1 MIIETKTYRCSKCES
16 ENIIKNGSNRYKNQ
30 QYLCKDCGASRF
42 LTPTKLGPTDEE
54 KQAILKTYAE
64 RSSLRGLTRIFK
76 FSRTTITKVIKE
88 NLQNLPPIED
98 TLQPSEDQDVLEL
111 DEIWSFVQ
119 KKTNKIWTWTAICKR
134 TRQIVACLTGDRS
147 EASCKKLYESIPES
161 YKHAHTF
168 SDFWKAYKEVF
179 PPETHTSVGKEMGL
193 TNHMERWNNTLRQR
207 IGRMTRKTLSFSKNL
222 WWHDKVIYWFIILYN
237 TSIMHT

>member
-30 QYLCKDCGASRF
+30 QYLCKDCGASRV

-88 NLQNLPPIED
+88 NEMDEKKKALLNLLI
-98 TLQPSEDQDVLEL
+98 QA
-111 DEIWSFVQ
+111 
-119 KKTNKIWTWTAICKR
+119 KKTSETEENNMEIVINTNPMNNIYISLFPLFFLYKKNMYICVCIVHYKI
-134 TRQIVACLTGDRS
+134 D
-147 EASCKKLYESIPES
+147 
-161 YKHAHTF
+161 
-168 SDFWKAYKEVF
+168 
-179 PPETHTSVGKEMGL
+179 
-193 TNHMERWNNTLRQR
+193 
-207 IGRMTRKTLSFSKNL
+207 
-222 WWHDKVIYWFIILYN
+222 
-237 TSIMHT
+237 